1 MIITT
6 THAVEGKKITQ
17 YLGLVSGSSIIGTS
31 FVRDI
36 FAKVADFAGGRVSTY
51 ESELKKARSSAIN
64 EMRGEAAKLGANAI
78 VGIDLDFEAL
88 GEKGSILMVSATGT
102 AVVIS

>member
-17 YLGLVSGSSIIGTS
+17 YLGLVSGSSIGTS

-36 FAKVADFAGGRVSTY
+36 FAKVVDFTGGRVFTY
-51 ESELKKARSSAIN
+51 EPELKKACLSAIS

-78 VGIDLDFEAL
+78 VGVDLDFESL
-88 GEKGSILMVSATGT
+88 GGKGSILMVSPTGT